1 MHFLPSELKF
11 STRSDDKQAM
21 GTVGISFGNPT
32 SGQGFNVS
40 STVSQIVANLQAV
53 ETPWQTQLSSLD
65 AQDSALTSIGSDLS
79 TLTSALQNL
88 TDFQGVLS
96 GKLGSSSDDSV
107 LQISSAASSSVSG
120 THTVEVDQLAES
132 SSFASNSLASTD
144 TLSGTLT
151 LAVGSGSAQTITIN
165 SSDNTLSTLA
175 STINSGNYGVT
186 ANVVTG
192 SDGTQQ
198 LSLVSQ
204 TSGTQGN
211 LTIGG
216 TLTDA
221 SSNTVNFTQVQAGQD
236 AQLKVDG
243 VSVTS
248 SSNTVTNAIQGV
260 TLQLLNAN
268 VGEKVQVVITNDNS
282 AVESAVS
289 SFVSSYNQ
297 VIGDL
302 NQQEGND
309 ASGNPEPLFGTA
321 TLASL
326 QQDIEAALNFV
337 QPQNAVGTTT
347 AISDTDTLS
356 SGSLSIQVGSG
367 SAQTVNFS
375 GGTLSDLA
383 DAINSA
389 DVGVTANIITSGSS
403 VTLSLTNTTSGSNG
417 VITVNPGNLTDTTT
431 GDQVNFGTSTSSG
444 ITSLTQ
450 LGITASTSDD
460 GTLSLDT
467 DTLDSALNSNY
478 QAVVNFL
485 QPSAEFTTFGGNL
498 TNVLDNLGSGTT
510 DGVITLAL
518 AQNSSEESQ
527 LNTNI
532 TNENTFISSQQAL
545 LTSELN
551 TANQTLEQIPEQVNE
566 VNELYSAITG
576 FNENPQG

>member
-1 MHFLPSELKF
+1 
-11 STRSDDKQAM
+11 M

-40 STVSQIVANLQAV
+40 STVSQILANLQAV

-96 GKLGSSSDDSV
+96 GKLGSSSDSTV
-107 LQISSAASSSVSG
+107 LQISSAATSSVSG
-120 THTVEVDQLAES
+120 THTVVVNKLAES
-132 SSFASNSLASTD
+132 SSFASDSLAGTD
-144 TLSGTLT
+144 TLSGTFT
-151 LAVGSGSAQTITIN
+151 LAVGSGSTQTITIN
-165 SSDNTLSTLA
+165 SSDNTLTTLA
-175 STINSGNYGVT
+175 ATINSGSYGVT
-186 ANVVTG
+186 ANVVTA
-192 SDGTQQ
+192 SNGTQQ

-204 TSGTQGN
+204 TSGTGGN

-216 TLTDA
+216 ALTD
-221 SSNTVNFTQVQAGQD
+221 STTGSTVNFTQVQAGQD
-236 AQLKVDG
+236 ADLTVDG
-243 VSVTS
+243 VDVTS

-260 TLQLLNAN
+260 TLQLLNQSPN
-268 VGEKVQVVITNDNS
+268 GEKVQVVITNDNS

-302 NQQEGND
+302 NQQETNN

-321 TLASL
+321 ALASL
-326 QQDIEAALNFV
+326 QEDIEAALNFV

-347 AISDTDTLS
+347 AIGNTDTLS

-367 SAQTVNFS
+367 SAQNVNFS

-389 DVGVTANIITSGSS
+389 GVGVTASIITSGSS
-403 VTLSLTNTTSGSNG
+403 VTLSLTNSTSGSNG
-417 VITVNPGNLTDTTT
+417 VITVNPGSLTDTTT

-460 GTLSLDT
+460 GTLSLNT

-485 QPSAEFTTFGGNL
+485 QPSGEFTTFGGNL

-510 DGVITLAL
+510 DGVISLAL
-518 AQNSSEESQ
+518 AQNSSQESQ

-532 TNENTFISSQQAL
+532 STENTYISSQQAL

-566 VNELYSAITG
+566 VNELYSAISG

>member
-1 MHFLPSELKF
+1 
-11 STRSDDKQAM
+11 M

-79 TLTSALQNL
+79 ALTNALQNL

-96 GKLGSSSDDSV
+96 GKLGSSSDNSV
-107 LQISSAASSSVSG
+107 LQLSSAASSSVSG
-120 THTVEVDQLAES
+120 THTVVVNTLAES
-132 SSFASNSLASTD
+132 SSFASDSLASTD

-151 LAVGSGSAQTITIN
+151 LAVGSGSAQTITVN
-165 SSDNTLSTLA
+165 SSDNTLTALA
-175 STINSGNYGVT
+175 STINSGSFGVT

-192 SDGTQQ
+192 SNGTQQ

-204 TSGTQGN
+204 TSGTGGN
-211 LTIGG
+211 LTLGG
-216 TLTDA
+216 TLTD
-221 SSNTVNFTQVQAGQD
+221 STTGSTVNFTQVQPGQD
-236 AQLKVDG
+236 ADLTVDG
-243 VSVTS
+243 VDVTS

-260 TLQLLNAN
+260 TLQLLNQSPD
-268 VGEKVQVVITNDNS
+268 GEKVQVVITNDNT

-289 SFVSSYNQ
+289 SFVSAYNQ
-297 VIGDL
+297 VVGDL
-302 NQQEGND
+302 NQQETNN
-309 ASGNPEPLFGTA
+309 ASGTPEPLFGTA

-326 QQDIEAALNFV
+326 QEDIEAALNFA

-347 AISDTDTLS
+347 AINNTDALS
-356 SGSLSIQVGSG
+356 SGNLSIQVGSG
-367 SAQTVNFS
+367 QATNVSFS

-383 DAINSA
+383 DAINQA
-389 DVGVTANIITSGSS
+389 GAGVTASILTSGDA
-403 VTLSLTNTTSGSNG
+403 VTLSLVNNTSGSNG
-417 VITVNPGNLTDTTT
+417 LITVNPGSLTDTTT
-431 GDQVNFGTSTSSG
+431 GDQVNFGASTSSG

-467 DTLDSALNSNY
+467 DTLDSALNSDF

-532 TNENTFISSQQAL
+532 SNENTLISSQQTL
-545 LTSELN
+545 LTTELN
-551 TANQTLEQIPEQVNE
+551 TANETLEQIPEQVNE

>member
-1 MHFLPSELKF
+1 
-11 STRSDDKQAM
+11 M

-40 STVSQIVANLQAV
+40 STVSQIIANLQAV

-65 AQDSALTSIGSDLS
+65 AQDSALTSIGTDLG
-79 TLTSALQNL
+79 TLSSALENL

-132 SSFASNSLASTD
+132 SSFASGSLASTD

-165 SSDNTLSTLA
+165 SSDNTLTTLA

-204 TSGTQGN
+204 TSGTGGD

-216 TLTDA
+216 ALTDA
-221 SSNTVNFTQVQAGQD
+221 SGNTVNFTQVQPGQD
-236 AQLKVDG
+236 AELKVDG

-260 TLQLLNAN
+260 TLQLLNSN
-268 VGEKVQVVITNDNS
+268 VGEQVQVVITNDNS

-289 SFVSSYNQ
+289 SFVSAYNQ
-297 VIGDL
+297 VVGDL
-302 NQQEGND
+302 NTQEGND

-347 AISDTDTLS
+347 AISSTDTLS

-383 DAINSA
+383 NAINSA
-389 DVGVTANIITSGSS
+389 GVGVTANIITSGTS

-417 VITVNPGNLTDTTT
+417 VITVNPGSLTDTTT
-431 GDQVNFGTSTSSG
+431 GDQVNFGASTSSG

-485 QPSAEFTTFGGNL
+485 QPSAGFTTFGGNL

-510 DGVITLAL
+510 DGVISLAL

-532 TNENTFISSQQAL
+532 SNENTYISSQQAL
-545 LTSELN
+545 LTTELD
-551 TANQTLEQIPEQVNE
+551 TANETLEQIPEQVNE

>member
-1 MHFLPSELKF
+1 
-11 STRSDDKQAM
+11 M

-32 SGQGFNVS
+32 SGQGFNVT

-65 AQDSALTSIGSDLS
+65 AQDTALTSIGTDLGNLS
-79 TLTSALQNL
+79 SALQNL

-96 GKLGSSSDDSV
+96 GKLGSSSDNSV
-107 LQISSAASSSVSG
+107 LQLSSAASSSVSG
-120 THTVEVDQLAES
+120 THTVVVKALAES
-132 SSFASNSLASTD
+132 SSFASDSLAGTD

-151 LAVGSGSAQTITIN
+151 LAVGSKSAQTITLN
-165 SSDNTLSTLA
+165 SSDNTLTALA
-175 STINSGNYGVT
+175 STINSGSFGVT

-192 SDGTQQ
+192 SNGMQQ

-204 TSGTQGN
+204 TSGTGGN

-216 TLTDA
+216 TLTD
-221 SSNTVNFTQVQAGQD
+221 STTGSTVSFTQKQPGQD
-236 AQLKVDG
+236 ADLTVDG
-243 VSVTS
+243 VDVTS

-268 VGEKVQVVITNDNS
+268 QNENVQVVIANDNS
-282 AVESAVS
+282 SVESAVG

-302 NQQEGND
+302 NQQEANN
-309 ASGNPEPLFGTA
+309 ASGTPAPLFGTA

-326 QQDIEAALNFV
+326 QDDIEAALNFI

-347 AISDTDTLS
+347 AISNTDTLS

-367 SAQTVNFS
+367 QATNVNFS

-383 DAINSA
+383 NAINQA
-389 DVGVTANIITSGSS
+389 GAGVTANIITSGDA
-403 VTLSLTNTTSGSNG
+403 VTLSLTNSTSGSDG
-417 VITVNPGNLTDTTT
+417 AITMNSGNLTDTTT
-431 GDQVNFGTSTSSG
+431 GEQINFGTSTSSG

-467 DTLDSALNSNY
+467 DTLDSALNNNF
-478 QAVVNFL
+478 QDVVNFL
-485 QPSAEFTTFGGNL
+485 QPSGQFTTFGGNL
-498 TNVLDNLGSGTT
+498 TNVLDNLGSGTS

-518 AQNSSEESQ
+518 AQNSSQESQ

-532 TNENTFISSQQAL
+532 SNENTFISSQQAL

-551 TANQTLEQIPEQVNE
+551 TANQTLEQIPSQVNE

-576 FNENPQG
+576 FNENPQA

>member
-1 MHFLPSELKF
+1 
-11 STRSDDKQAM
+11 M

-40 STVSQIVANLQAV
+40 STVSQILANLQAV

-96 GKLGSSSDDSV
+96 GKLGSSSDSTV
-107 LQISSAASSSVSG
+107 LQISSAATSSVSG
-120 THTVEVDQLAES
+120 THTVVVNKLAES
-132 SSFASNSLASTD
+132 SSFASDSLAGTD
-144 TLSGTLT
+144 TLSGTFT

-165 SSDNTLSTLA
+165 SSDNTLTTLA
-175 STINSGNYGVT
+175 SAINSGSYGVT
-186 ANVVTG
+186 ANVVTA
-192 SDGTQQ
+192 SNGTQQ

-204 TSGTQGN
+204 TSGTGGN

-216 TLTDA
+216 TLTD
-221 SSNTVNFTQVQAGQD
+221 STTGNTVNFTQVQAAQD
-236 AQLKVDG
+236 ADLTVDG
-243 VSVTS
+243 VDVTS

-268 VGEKVQVVITNDNS
+268 VGENVQVVITNDNS

-302 NQQEGND
+302 NQQETKD

-321 TLASL
+321 ALASL
-326 QQDIEAALNFV
+326 QEDIEAALNFV

-347 AISDTDTLS
+347 AIGKTDTLS
-356 SGSLSIQVGSG
+356 SGTLSIQVGSG

-389 DVGVTANIITSGSS
+389 GTGVTASIITSGSS

-460 GTLSLDT
+460 GTLSLNT

-485 QPSAEFTTFGGNL
+485 QPSGGFTTFGGNL
-498 TNVLDNLGSGTT
+498 TNVLDSLGSGTT
-510 DGVITLAL
+510 DGVISLAL
-518 AQNSSEESQ
+518 AQNSSQESQ

-532 TNENTFISSQQAL
+532 SNENTYISSQQAL

-551 TANQTLEQIPEQVNE
+551 TANQTLEQIPAQVNE
-566 VNELYSAITG
+566 VNELYSAISG

>member
-1 MHFLPSELKF
+1 
-11 STRSDDKQAM
+11 M

-40 STVSQIVANLQAV
+40 STVSQILANLQAV

-96 GKLGSSSDDSV
+96 GKLGSSSDSTV
-107 LQISSAASSSVSG
+107 LQISSAATSSVSG
-120 THTVEVDQLAES
+120 THTVVVNKLAES
-132 SSFASNSLASTD
+132 SSFASDSLAGTD
-144 TLSGTLT
+144 TLSGTFT
-151 LAVGSGSAQTITIN
+151 LAVGSGSTQTITIN
-165 SSDNTLSTLA
+165 SSDNTLTTLA
-175 STINSGNYGVT
+175 ATINSGSYGVT
-186 ANVVTG
+186 ANIVTA
-192 SDGTQQ
+192 SNGTQQ

-204 TSGTQGN
+204 TSGTGGN

-216 TLTDA
+216 TLTD
-221 SSNTVNFTQVQAGQD
+221 STTGNTVNFTQVQAGQD
-236 AQLKVDG
+236 ADLTVDG
-243 VSVTS
+243 VDVTS

-260 TLQLLNAN
+260 TLQLLNQSPN
-268 VGEKVQVVITNDNS
+268 GEKVQVVITNDNS

-302 NQQEGND
+302 NKQETKD

-321 TLASL
+321 ALASL
-326 QQDIEAALNFV
+326 QEDIEAALNFV

-347 AISDTDTLS
+347 AIGQTDTLS
-356 SGSLSIQVGSG
+356 SGTLSIQVGSG

-389 DVGVTANIITSGSS
+389 GTGVTASIITSGSS

-417 VITVNPGNLTDTTT
+417 IITANAGSLTDTTT

-460 GTLSLDT
+460 GTLSLNT

-485 QPSAEFTTFGGNL
+485 QPSGEFTTFGGNL
-498 TNVLDNLGSGTT
+498 TNVLDSLGSGTT
-510 DGVITLAL
+510 DGVISLAL
-518 AQNSSEESQ
+518 AQNSSQESQ

-532 TNENTFISSQQAL
+532 SNENTYISSQQAL

-551 TANQTLEQIPEQVNE
+551 TANQTLEQIPAQVNE
-566 VNELYSAITG
+566 VNELYSAISG